1 VGIRQAGASNETKSN
16 AVGCGCDRNKAIRWA
31 LRGAVADDK
40 EVVIVVGQLLRAW
53 ELAAQN
59 FARGSN
65 HSLMP
70 RLKLSDEALELLL
83 SLRLQRSYEPG
94 TKRARTKRQ
103 SHSAVLPTPGESG
116 KKKTPVATG
125 AFLSRSYS
133 SSGSPAKVTRDCY
146 LAWIRSN
153 NFFEVVVATTLISH
167 CSQNLTT
174 ASY

>member
-1 VGIRQAGASNETKSN
+1 
-16 AVGCGCDRNKAIRWA
+16 
-31 LRGAVADDK
+31 
-40 EVVIVVGQLLRAW
+40 
-53 ELAAQN
+53 
-59 FARGSN
+59 
-65 HSLMP
+65 MP
-70 RLKLSDEALELLL
+70 RLELADAALKLLLSL

-94 TKRARTKRQ
+94 TKRVRTKRQ
-103 SHSAVLPTPGESG
+103 SHSAVLPTPGESA
-116 KKKTPVATG
+116 KEKTPVATG

-167 CSQNLTT
+167 CSQILTT